1 LYNNNN
7 NNTKQTHTIKNSPN
21 FYFNHHNNSQTR
33 EHVNRRDTNLGASF
47 SPCLRYVACGS
58 EEKGRAV
65 LYDLRTSRAVN
76 PATTTNAANASAS
89 VSAASPTTVRHAP
102 TPHTDCVSCVAFNP
116 LYPQLA
122 SASYDGSVRFFTCDK
137 AAPK

>member
-1 LYNNNN
+1 M
-7 NNTKQTHTIKNSPN
+7 
-21 FYFNHHNNSQTR
+21 
-33 EHVNRRDTNLGASF
+33 NRRDTNLSASF

-76 PATTTNAANASAS
+76 PAAANNAAASAPS
-89 VSAASPTTVRHAP
+89 SSAAPSSVTTVRHAP

-122 SASYDGSVRFFTCDK
+122 SASYDGSVRFFTCNK
-137 AAPK
+137 TAPR